1 MLAPGHQALGLSSG
15 LIVMTI
21 LPQMGLVPDTPFE
34 AVLFMIFVLFGSLL
48 PDIDTPR
55 SKLGYHFWRI
65 LIFILLLAFGFYL
78 FAPEYLDQYRE
89 ELKVFV
95 MLMAP
100 LLVMVKSHRKM
111 THSVL
116 FIGILTI
123 YHVIITH
130 FFDVPSFYFF
140 GFITGVVSH
149 LLGDY
154 MTKRGIPLFYPI
166 YRKHFRFLFTFK
178 TGSSIEKGLVWFLS
192 VWNIWFLVTQVF

>member
-15 LIVMTI
+15 LIVLTL
-21 LPQMGLVPDTPFE
+21 LPRWGLVPDAPLE
-34 AVLFMIFVLFGSLL
+34 AVLFMLFVLFGSLL

-55 SKLGYHFWRI
+55 SKLGYHFWRG
-65 LIFILLLAFGFYL
+65 LIFVLLIAFGCYL
-78 FAPEYLDQYRE
+78 FAPDYLDQYRD

-111 THSVL
+111 THSL
-116 FIGILTI
+116 MFIGVLIL
-123 YHVIITH
+123 YHAVITR
-130 FFDVPSFYFF
+130 FFEVPPYYFF

-154 MTKRGIPLFYPI
+154 LTKRGIPVFYPI
-166 YRKHFRFLFTFK
+166 FKKHFRFIVTFK
-178 TGSSIEKGLVWFLS
+178 TGSSFEKGLVWSLS
-192 VWNIWFLVTQVF
+192 IWNIWFVVTQVF